1 MQGNFSKIK
10 KMKMLIKSK
19 KIISVLVISFLFAFV
34 AFSQAEENDVES
46 EDTNLIQL
54 DYGNDLII
62 DSDLDG
68 LTDLGEEQIF
78 RTDKLNPD
86 TDGDGIFDGVE
97 IVNQSDPLNAI
108 SPMATEII
116 TNNAKVVDREVPWA
130 WYVVR
135 ASGFVSFVLLWWVM
149 FTGLAIHIPILKKII
164 EPKYSMSMHRWISV
178 QAIFFA
184 AIHGAGLLF
193 DKFMHFSFTAVFVP
207 FVADFKPELV
217 ALGIFGFYLMI
228 ILTLTS
234 YFRRHISFGV
244 WRFVHYFNIVLYV
257 IVVAHALLLGTD
269 LQSGLARD
277 IFLGANLLLAVLIVI
292 NIIVRIKNAYLR
304 KSHSAVVDKQ
314 SGEDFRG

>member
-1 MQGNFSKIK
+1 
-10 KMKMLIKSK
+10 MKMLIKSR
-19 KIISVLVISFLFAFV
+19 KIISIFAVLFLLAFFT
-34 AFSQAEENDVES
+34 FSQAEENETES
-46 EDTNLIQL
+46 ENANLIQL

-68 LTDLGEEQIF
+68 LTDLGEEQVF
-78 RTDKLNPD
+78 KTDKLNPD

-116 TNNAKVVDREVPWA
+116 TNNARIIDQEVPWA

-135 ASGFVSFVLLWWVM
+135 ASGFVSFALLWWVM

-164 EPKYSMSMHRWISV
+164 EPEYSMSMHRWISV
-178 QAIFFA
+178 QAILFT

-193 DKFMHFSFTAVFVP
+193 DKFMHFSFASVFVP
-207 FVADFKPELV
+207 FVSDFKPELV

-257 IVVAHALLLGTD
+257 ISVAHALLLGTD
-269 LQSGLARD
+269 LQSGLVRD

-292 NIIVRIKNAYLR
+292 NIIVIIKNAYLR